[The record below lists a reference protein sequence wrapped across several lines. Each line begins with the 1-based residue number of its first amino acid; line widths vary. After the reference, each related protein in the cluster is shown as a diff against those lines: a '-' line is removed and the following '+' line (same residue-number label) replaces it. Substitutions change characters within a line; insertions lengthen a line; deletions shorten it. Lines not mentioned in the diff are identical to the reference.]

1 MFGMWL
7 KLHQQIKFTALL
19 SCYMGMK
26 TKVIFLFGILTTANV
41 VNCFTIAN
49 DGITTCKNMA
59 RDHQGQSFE
68 IHCPA
73 GCDAFTNRLWGTTVY
88 TDDSYICAA
97 AIHEG
102 KLTVDGGYVKV
113 WKSGSRSAY
122 SSTTKNGIT
131 SKSYGYWRGSFH
143 FTDSPKVELEE
154 TVLCTKQ
161 ANSNNQNHFVATCPS
176 GCDSHTSRLW
186 GTIVYTDDSYICA
199 AAIHAG
205 VIEATNGGDVTVW
218 KSNGRSSYSG
228 TSRNGITSKS
238 YGSWGGS
245 FQFTD
250 SRNNQ
255 QATSCTIQANNYDE
269 NHFTVVCPSGCD
281 SHVSRL
287 WGSVIYTDD
296 SYICAA
302 AIHDGV
308 IEEGNAGGKVNVWK
322 SDGRSNYYG
331 TSRNG
336 ITSKSYGSWSS
347 SFQFTDSEIVQQT
360 ISCTTQA
367 NNYDEDHFTVV
378 CPSGCDSH
386 VSRLWGSAIYT
397 DDSYICAAAIHDG
410 VIEANAG
417 GKVNVWKSDGRSNYL
432 GTLGNGIT
440 SKSYGSWSGSF
451 QFPETISCTTQA
463 NNYDEKHFNVVC
475 PSGCDSH
482 VSRLWGSVIY
492 TDDSYICAAA
502 IHDGVIEANEGGKV
516 NVWKSDGRSNY
527 IGTSKNAI
535 TSKSYGSWTGSFQ
548 FTDSENVQ
556 QTISCT
562 TQANN
567 YDENHFTV
575 VCPSGCDSHVSRLW
589 GSATYTDDSYICAAA
604 IHDGVIEANSG
615 GQVNVWKSDGRSN
628 YSGTSTNGITSKSYG
643 SWSGSFQFTEPKVV
657 QDTVQCTTQ
666 ANTYNKNHFTVI
678 CPGGCES
685 NTFRLWGNEIYT
697 DDSYICAAAIHNG
710 VIEADEGGKVQVWKM
725 DGRSSYLGTTRNG
738 VTSKSYGA
746 WSGSFKFNDSKSTEN
761 ETRKTISCL
770 VQANTYDE
778 NHFTVVCP
786 IGCNSNTDRL
796 WGNVIYTD
804 DSYICASAIHDGI
817 IGADTGG
824 EIVVWKS
831 SGRNS
836 YSGATRFGIRSKSYG
851 KWSGSFQ
858 FSKPQNNEENV
869 GNITCETKARSFSIP
884 TFTVV
889 CPSDCATKSYSL
901 WGTGTYTDDS
911 SICAAA
917 IHEGVLTAGEA
928 GHSQVW
934 KIDGMSRYVGST
946 QHGITS
952 QNYGEWSGSFMFED
966 PALVQMKDNKQ
977 DTIVEDEP

>member
-19 SCYMGMK
+19 SCYMEMK

-49 DGITTCKNMA
+49 DGITTCKHMA
-59 RDHQGQSFE
+59 RDHQGQSFG

-255 QATSCTIQANNYDE
+255 QATSCTTQANNYDE

-308 IEEGNAGGKVNVWK
+308 IEGGNAGGKVNVWK

-410 VIEANAG
+410 VIEAN
-417 GKVNVWKSDGRSNYL
+417 
-432 GTLGNGIT
+432 
-440 SKSYGSWSGSF
+440 
-451 QFPETISCTTQA
+451 
-463 NNYDEKHFNVVC
+463 
-475 PSGCDSH
+475 
-482 VSRLWGSVIY
+482 
-492 TDDSYICAAA
+492 
-502 IHDGVIEANEGGKV
+502 EGGKV

-567 YDENHFTV
+567 YDDDRFTV

-589 GSATYTDDSYICAAA
+589 GSAIYTDDSYICAAA

-804 DSYICASAIHDGI
+804 DSYICAAAIHDGI
-817 IGADTGG
+817 IEADTGG

>member
-308 IEEGNAGGKVNVWK
+308 IE
-322 SDGRSNYYG
+322 
-331 TSRNG
+331 
-336 ITSKSYGSWSS
+336 
-347 SFQFTDSEIVQQT
+347 
-360 ISCTTQA
+360 
-367 NNYDEDHFTVV
+367 
-378 CPSGCDSH
+378 
-386 VSRLWGSAIYT
+386 
-397 DDSYICAAAIHDG
+397 
-410 VIEANAG
+410 
-417 GKVNVWKSDGRSNYL
+417 
-432 GTLGNGIT
+432 
-440 SKSYGSWSGSF
+440 
-451 QFPETISCTTQA
+451 
-463 NNYDEKHFNVVC
+463 
-475 PSGCDSH
+475 
-482 VSRLWGSVIY
+482 
-492 TDDSYICAAA
+492 
-502 IHDGVIEANEGGKV
+502 ANEGGKV

-657 QDTVQCTTQ
+657 QVSDTVQCTTQ

>member
-245 FQFTD
+245 FQFTE
-250 SRNNQ
+250 
-255 QATSCTIQANNYDE
+255 ATSCTIQANNYDE

-657 QDTVQCTTQ
+657 QVSDTVQCTTQ

>member
-548 FTDSENVQ
+548 FTE
-556 QTISCT
+556 TISCT

-657 QDTVQCTTQ
+657 QVSDTVQCTTQ